1 MLRLAGERAHVVINA
16 RANRQEAESVAREAR
31 NLGVKAV
38 AVLADVAKRPRSMR
52 WPRKRCPS
60 SAESTS

>member
-38 AVLADVAKRPRSMR
+38 AVLADVAKRPRSRR